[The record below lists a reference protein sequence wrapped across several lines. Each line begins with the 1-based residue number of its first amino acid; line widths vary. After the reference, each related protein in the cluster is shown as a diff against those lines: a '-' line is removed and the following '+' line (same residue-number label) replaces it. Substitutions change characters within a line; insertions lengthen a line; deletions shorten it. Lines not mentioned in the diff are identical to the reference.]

1 MQLVDTEAA
10 EADVEAIDDEED
22 SAEDVTEDDHEDDAT
37 TVEKRDLAG
46 FDRALTFA
54 EAALTKGPKVQL
66 GTGKEG
72 SGVGIIVENGPA
84 TASAAKAEGAA
95 VVAAPAAAKR
105 DVSSSSL
112 ASSPKR
118 VRAKVTTMYV
128 RSGIPVCELRRPFYR

>member
-1 MQLVDTEAA
+1 MQLFNA
-10 EADVEAIDDEED
+10 EDAEIEEED
-22 SAEDVTEDDHEDDAT
+22 STEDVADDT

-84 TASAAKAEGAA
+84 TASAAKTEGAA
-95 VVAAPAAAKR
+95 VVPIAAEKR
-105 DVSSSSL
+105 DVLSSSS

-128 RSGIPVCELRRPFYR
+128 RSGIPACEL